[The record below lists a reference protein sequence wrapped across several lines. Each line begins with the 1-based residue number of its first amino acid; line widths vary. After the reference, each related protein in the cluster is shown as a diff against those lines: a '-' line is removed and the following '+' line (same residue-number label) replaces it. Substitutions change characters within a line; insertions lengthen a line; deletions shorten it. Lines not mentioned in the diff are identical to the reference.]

1 LEVAGDDEDA
11 VMVAQLELARNRA
24 NEGDFSGAIA
34 LYSAMGERVTDR
46 PTQAAMQ
53 LSIAQVHAQSGD
65 TRAARIAY
73 ETVLARYG
81 NLVDTRFECQMGLAH
96 VDRLEGKTA
105 SALERYGAVEAAD
118 VGSDI
123 WRLEQLAQTHWE
135 LDDAQAARQAYEY
148 IQDRYPDQAAALTA
162 SKNGLA
168 NIARA
173 AGDLELARGLFNQV
187 AELARESSQREWA
200 KLSAA
205 GILSEQGRYDDAFF
219 ALREVVATT
228 SDPEVT
234 LHAKLGMAAVFQE
247 KGRFEQALELLDTA
261 DVDNLGP
268 AWAASLTQAQVSSEL
283 ALGKLDTAE
292 ARWLD
297 LLNHWSDHDEAKSQ
311 AQLGLAEIALQKG
324 KHQEAIQL
332 FTAVAEGSMDRFFQ
346 VQARIGLGRVLVANG
361 QPKEAADRLEAV
373 LRDYPDQP
381 EMLGVAQ
388 ATLDGMVP

>member
-1 LEVAGDDEDA
+1 
-11 VMVAQLELARNRA
+11 
-24 NEGDFSGAIA
+24 
-34 LYSAMGERVTDR
+34 
-46 PTQAAMQ
+46 
-53 LSIAQVHAQSGD
+53 
-65 TRAARIAY
+65 
-73 ETVLARYG
+73 
-81 NLVDTRFECQMGLAH
+81 
-96 VDRLEGKTA
+96 
-105 SALERYGAVEAAD
+105 LERYGAVEAAD